1 MQLGAPAANGEAVAL
16 VERLRGVHLRMLDAV
31 LGGDGLARVAALAAE
46 ATGAAV
52 AIVIPRAS
60 CAVRA
65 PEGATDELAGYIGAK
80 LAGSPAPVPAG
91 VGAEVPVAS
100 GDEPLGAVLL
110 LGAGET
116 PHAPEVLHLAAVACL
131 TELAVQD
138 ARDEVEGNLRG
149 SFLEDLRSGRE
160 LVPAEVLRRAARL
173 GCDVTR
179 GAAGL
184 CAELDSDRPR
194 LALAT
199 VRDDHPGA
207 LAQVLD
213 GRVYALVP
221 AAPGTADDALAAA
234 RRIATRLERH
244 GLVGLSSFYAEPAT
258 LGRALQEAELILD
271 VGRRSSVALDDDGPA
286 STYRLLFRVLA
297 SHPED
302 LHAFY
307 EDTVAPLVRYDERY
321 RTDLMATL
329 EAYLAHD
336 GAVSATAQAIF
347 AHRHTVSYRLER
359 IRDLTGLDPGGAE
372 DRERLGLGCKAR
384 RLLGPRL
391 PS

>member
-1 MQLGAPAANGEAVAL
+1 MALGAPAANGEAVAL

-31 LGGDGLARVAALAAE
+31 LGGDGLERVAALAAE
-46 ATGAAV
+46 ATGATV

-60 CAVRA
+60 CSVRA
-65 PEGATDELAGYIGAK
+65 PDGSADELATYVGAK
-80 LAGSPAPVPAG
+80 LAGRPASVPENVA
-91 VGAEVPVAS
+91 AEVPVAS

-138 ARDEVEGNLRG
+138 ARDEVAGNLRG
-149 SFLEDLRSGRE
+149 SFLEDLRAGRE
-160 LVPAEVLRRAARL
+160 LEAADVLRRAARL
-173 GCDVTR
+173 GCDVSK
-179 GAAGL
+179 GAAAL
-184 CAELDSDRPR
+184 CAELETDRPR

-199 VRDDHPGA
+199 VRDDHPGV

-221 AAPGTADDALAAA
+221 AAPGTAEDALRGA
-234 RRIATRLERH
+234 RRLAGRLERH

-258 LGRALQEAELILD
+258 LGRAIQEAELVLD
-271 VGRRSSVALDDDGPA
+271 VGRHSSVALEDDGPA

-321 RTDLMATL
+321 RTDLMGTL
-329 EAYLAHD
+329 EAYLEHD

-359 IRDLTGLDPGGAE
+359 VRELTGLDPGAAE

-384 RLLGPRL
+384 RLLAPRL
-391 PS
+391 TG